1 MSEDNK
7 YTTSDL
13 LNYSAAEKPIEFGD
27 VFSSL
32 LLDRIDAA
40 VDNRKLELS
49 QSMFAAGPEPEDTDE
64 DDDWG
69 DEEEDEEDTGEEE

>member
-7 YTTSDL
+7 YTASDL

-27 VFSSL
+27 VFNSL
-32 LLDRIDAA
+32 ILDRITAA
-40 VDNRKLELS
+40 VDDRKLELS
-49 QSMFAAGPEPEDTDE
+49 QSMFAADYDPEDTDE

-69 DEEEDEEDTGEEE
+69 DEEDEDIGEEE